1 VTVKVVDDKSADLEK
16 MGEFWF
22 CGIKSFHEGFPFL
35 LKSTNSLFH
44 LDFKPYMHFVVSL
57 DGTIMV
63 YIQW

>member
-1 VTVKVVDDKSADLEK
+1 MMVVDEESDDLEK

-35 LKSTNSLFH
+35 LKSPNSPSH
-44 LDFKPYMHFVVSL
+44 LDLKPYMHFVVSL

-63 YIQW
+63 CIQW